1 MCLPFKSSVDTSY
14 PSKDIIDEAIVFYAH
29 IMEADDYP
37 IEGAADKTLIYLF
50 LFMTECLR
58 QCLYVKDLETAKNK
72 LIKLVDGK
80 TLPVPGD
87 VGFPFNK
94 DFGSPKNDFEEY
106 LLRSYLMQLER
117 ECLDRFLDIVFRAPE
132 KPDHDPLEY
141 YLSFATKP
149 CLGGRLKLDL

>member
-1 MCLPFKSSVDTSY
+1 MCLPFKSYADTSY

-37 IEGAADKTLIYLF
+37 IEGLK
-50 LFMTECLR
+50 
-58 QCLYVKDLETAKNK
+58 VKDLETAKNK
-72 LIKLVDGK
+72 LFKLVDAK

-87 VGFPFNK
+87 VGFPFNR
-94 DFGSPKNDFEEY
+94 DFGRPKNAFEEY

-132 KPDHDPLEY
+132 TADHDPLEY
-141 YLSFATKP
+141 YLSFANKL